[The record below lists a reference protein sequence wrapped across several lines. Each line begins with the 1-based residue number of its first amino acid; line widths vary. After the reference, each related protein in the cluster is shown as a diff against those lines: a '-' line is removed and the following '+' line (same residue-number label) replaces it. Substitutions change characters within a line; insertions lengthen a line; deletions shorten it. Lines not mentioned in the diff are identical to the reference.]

1 MRASNGSQDG
11 KGSPLQAL
19 KITPHKKGDQA
30 SKQVG
35 LGWCLQNSWR
45 VPLVWIARWLIE
57 WCLCFFGWTLID
69 LGYGKVRRV
78 ESQQDYRIDARN
90 GI

>member
-35 LGWCLQNSWR
+35 LG
-45 VPLVWIARWLIE
+45 
-57 WCLCFFGWTLID
+57 
-69 LGYGKVRRV
+69 
-78 ESQQDYRIDARN
+78 
-90 GI
+90 